1 MSKSATTSIPID
13 LRSNNETFSSEWW
26 YSGIMFNPM
35 NKNSDFLTTPKL
47 LRGFVGSSRGLS
59 YVIPVTLMCICALLY
74 GDLIQAQPPRPGGG
88 PPGGPGGGNQN
99 REIVDQFDKDK
110 NGRLNAEER
119 AEALEFLKESTR
131 PRWTTRIGRPW
142 WSRRSQT
149 SRPQRRRW
157 RRKTYPKSRGGNYDG
172 PRGIELEPL
181 AGLSDPSKPII
192 MRLLS
197 VESLQ
202 KKYLG
207 YVREIAENSLD
218 WKKVGPWVTQYKEL
232 IQDDVKKGTR
242 NLYSTEAFLNGTA
255 DEPMP
260 GNLISFFDQR
270 RAFLLN
276 HSDLKQ

>member
-1 MSKSATTSIPID
+1 
-13 LRSNNETFSSEWW
+13 
-26 YSGIMFNPM
+26 
-35 NKNSDFLTTPKL
+35 
-47 LRGFVGSSRGLS
+47 
-59 YVIPVTLMCICALLY
+59 
-74 GDLIQAQPPRPGGG
+74 
-88 PPGGPGGGNQN
+88 
-99 REIVDQFDKDK
+99 
-110 NGRLNAEER
+110 
-119 AEALEFLKESTR
+119 
-131 PRWTTRIGRPW
+131 
-142 WSRRSQT
+142 
-149 SRPQRRRW
+149 
-157 RRKTYPKSRGGNYDG
+157 
-172 PRGIELEPL
+172 
-181 AGLSDPSKPII
+181 

-218 WKKVGPWVTQYKEL
+218 WKKVRPWVTQYKEL

-270 RAFLLN
+270 RAFFLN